1 MGLTRN
7 RRIGAGDQHR
17 ARMRVAAICGRSL
30 RKGISVAHR
39 LDRLSLAAAAIL
51 VGVAAAHGADIAQE
65 RPAPAFWN
73 WSGLYV
79 GGHVGAALDTANV
92 SDPFGSSI
100 YGDQVR
106 SPAFLG
112 GGQIGLNW
120 QLPNSPWVLGAE
132 ADISALDS
140 DGTNTCLAFS
150 GYFVSATCRSR
161 PDLTAT
167 FTARLGY
174 AFGPSGRTLFYAK
187 GGAAWMHNNI
197 EVTNNAFPG
206 AFPGVTGLD
215 ANSTV
220 SQLGWTVGGGVEHA
234 LTPAWS
240 LRLEY
245 DYLGFGNAIVATPTG
260 FLQAPPGG
268 SCCLVIAPGTTS
280 VNQNVHQAKLGLNYT
295 FGADPVASWDRRI
308 DGPVLDSGW
317 EMDVGGR
324 YWYSSG
330 RFQKDLG
337 NDVIAANATSLAS
350 RLTYVSNA
358 NSGELYG
365 RLETPSN
372 LFVKGFVGGGSYAS
386 GTLNDEDWLLFF
398 GPPTTVVPYSNTLS
412 SPVTGAI
419 AYATVDAGYDFMR
432 GPGYKLGSFI
442 GYNYYADNKSAFGCA
457 QIANSLSDCVP
468 AIPNSIL
475 GITENDKWQSLRVG
489 VAGELMVFDR
499 LKLSGDLA
507 YLPYVRFDGTDNHVL
522 IPSISPESGTG
533 RGVQLEAILSYFVS
547 QQLSL
552 GAGARYWAM
561 WTSNDAITNY
571 NGAPCP
577 CQTLPAKTER
587 YGGFLHASY
596 RFGEP
601 AVAR

>member
-1 MGLTRN
+1 MNT
-7 RRIGAGDQHR
+7 GDACPR
-17 ARMRVAAICGRSL
+17 CRDL
-30 RKGISVAHR
+30 RPLLSEGDSVAHR
-39 LDRLSLAAAAIL
+39 LERLSLAAAGIL
-51 VGVAAAHGADIAQE
+51 AGVVAAHGADISQE

-73 WSGLYV
+73 WTGLYV
-79 GGHVGAALDTANV
+79 GGHVGAALDTTNV
-92 SDPFGSSI
+92 SDPFGTSI
-100 YGDQVR
+100 YGDRVR

-112 GGQIGLNW
+112 GGQVGLNW

-132 ADISALDS
+132 ADISAMDS

-150 GYFVSATCRSR
+150 GSFVSANCRSR
-161 PDLTAT
+161 PDMIAT

-174 AFGPSGRTLFYAK
+174 AFGPAGRTLAYAK

-197 EVTNNAFPG
+197 EVTNKAFPG
-206 AFPGVTGLD
+206 AFAGVTGLD

-245 DYLGFGNAIVATPTG
+245 DYLGFGNATVATPTG
-260 FLQAPPGG
+260 FLQAPPGAN
-268 SCCLVIAPGTTS
+268 SFIATSPGTTS
-280 VNQNVHQAKLGLNYT
+280 VSQNVHQAKLGLNYT
-295 FGADPVASWDRRI
+295 FGADSLASWDRRT

-337 NDVIAANATSLAS
+337 NDTNPAMATSLAS

-358 NSGELYG
+358 NSGEVFG

-372 LFVKGFVGGGSYAS
+372 LFVKGFVGGGSYAN
-386 GTLNDEDWLLFF
+386 GTLNDEDWLFWF
-398 GPPTTVVPYSNTLS
+398 DPTTVISYSNTVS
-412 SPVTGAI
+412 NPVTGTI
-419 AYATVDAGYDFMR
+419 AYGTVDAGYDFMR
-432 GPGYKLGSFI
+432 GPGYKLGSFA
-442 GYNYYADNKSAFGCA
+442 GYNYYTDNKSAFGCT
-457 QIANSLSDCVP
+457 QIANGLSDCVP
-468 AIPNSIL
+468 PIANSIL

-507 YLPYVRFDGTDNHVL
+507 YLPYVRFDGTDNHILRTIV
-522 IPSISPESGTG
+522 SPESGTG

-547 QQLSL
+547 QELSL

-561 WTSNDAITNY
+561 WTSNDAITNFG
-571 NGAPCP
+571 GAPCP

-587 YGGFLHASY
+587 YGGFLQASY
-596 RFGEP
+596 RFDTSGTVG
-601 AVAR
+601 AKY